1 MKLSYNLGNA
11 ELSFDVKDE
20 FSGKIQIEQQSV
32 TLEFEGTELVDALN
46 NSLEMRKC
54 LQEGFIKIVP
64 IVKDAIKELG
74 LLFSEEVMK
83 HEKASFQMS
92 IEHESVS
99 AAHAEADHQRR
110 MKEIEAEKK

>member
-32 TLEFEGTELVDALN
+32 MLEFEGTELIDALN

-74 LLFSEEVMK
+74 LTFSEEIQK
-83 HEKASFQMS
+83 HEKMDFQM
-92 IEHESVS
+92 
-99 AAHAEADHQRR
+99 R
-110 MKEIEAEKK
+110 MEEISAEKK